1 MGLVKSVI
9 KWAMPCGLY
18 ALIRTTWLAS
28 ASNYLKHRK
37 VLLRNRQ
44 LKSRHEKNDRVFIL
58 CNGPSVNQQNLLP
71 LKNEFVI
78 SVSSGYL
85 IKDYKTISP
94 KYHCVPKITYGSVT
108 EEDVVAWFREM
119 DEHLGDA
126 ELFLSISE
134 YDLVKKHGLFNRRK
148 VHYLCMERD
157 FSKGEQEVV
166 DITKIVPAPYSVPI
180 MALMVGMYMG
190 FGRFYLLGTEH
201 DSYLTRK
208 YSYAFEPTVLKGKDL
223 TVNLDGTI
231 KSSATIHELR
241 SQIGLLENYL
251 AIKGVAEKN
260 GLCVFN
266 ATLGGALELFARVTL
281 NEVMDAS
288 A

>member
-28 ASNYLKHRK
+28 ASNYLKYWK
-37 VLLRNRQ
+37 VLLRNQQ
-44 LKSRHEKNDRVFIL
+44 LKSRHEKKDRVFIL

-85 IKDYKTISP
+85 IKDYQTISP
-94 KYHCVPKITYGSVT
+94 KYHCVPKITYGLVT

-134 YDLVKKHGLFNRRK
+134 YDLVKKHGLFSQRK
-148 VHYLCMERD
+148 VYYLCMERD
-157 FSKGEQEVV
+157 FAKDEHAVL
-166 DITKIVPAPYSVPI
+166 DIANVVPAPYSVPI
-180 MALMVGMYMG
+180 MALMVAMYMG

-201 DSYLTRK
+201 DSFIKGSYN
-208 YSYAFEPTVLKGKDL
+208 YAFSPTVMKGKD
-223 TVNLDGTI
+223 VSVEENGNLRYG
-231 KSSATIHELR
+231 AMAAELE
-241 SQIGLLENYL
+241 SL
-251 AIKGVAEKN
+251 AALWGQYTSMRMIADAAN
-260 GLCVFN
+260 THILN
-266 ATLGGALELFARVTL
+266 ATSGGVLDVFPRISLQEIF
-281 NEVMDAS
+281 E
-288 A
+288 